1 MSGAPAATPPTPIT
15 DADLD
20 ALEVQM
26 RTQATEPET
35 ANFSAQLGLVLIM
48 EIRRLSGALDDRSWF
63 CPHCQREV
71 EPFHG
76 NDGPAEADGEG

>member
-1 MSGAPAATPPTPIT
+1 MSGVAAATPTTQIT

-35 ANFSAQLGLVLIM
+35 ANFSAQLGLVLVM
-48 EIRRLSGALDDRSWF
+48 EIRRLSGALDDLRWF

-71 EPFHG
+71 EPFHES
-76 NDGPAEADGEG
+76 DGPAEVGGEG